1 MAYLPFTDRRTFL
14 KTLLASS
21 AAIGFATPAWSLAP
35 SPLIKKTIPKTG
47 EKIPAL
53 GMGSW
58 ITFNVG
64 PDAELRT
71 ERTKVLKAFFE
82 AGGGLVDS
90 SPMYGSSEAVIGHCL
105 NQLSYPKGLFS
116 ATKVWTPLKSRG
128 ISQMQNSMK
137 LWGIK
142 KFDLLQIHNLV
153 DWESHLATLKDMK
166 AKGQVR
172 YIGITTSHGRRHSEF
187 AQIMKT
193 EPIDFVQFTYNIDDR
208 EAENQ
213 LLPIAQ
219 DKGLAVIINRPF
231 QRGSLIDRFAAHPL
245 PGWASEIGCKTWP
258 QFLLKFIISH
268 PAVTCAIPATSQ
280 VAHMKENM
288 AAALGTLPDEKTRAR
303 MIAYC
308 NAL

>member
-1 MAYLPFTDRRTFL
+1 
-14 KTLLASS
+14 
-21 AAIGFATPAWSLAP
+21 
-35 SPLIKKTIPKTG
+35 
-47 EKIPAL
+47 
-53 GMGSW
+53 
-58 ITFNVG
+58 
-64 PDAELRT
+64 
-71 ERTKVLKAFFE
+71 
-82 AGGGLVDS
+82 
-90 SPMYGSSEAVIGHCL
+90 
-105 NQLSYPKGLFS
+105 
-116 ATKVWTPLKSRG
+116 
-128 ISQMQNSMK
+128 MK

-153 DWESHLATLKDMK
+153 DWKAHLATLKDMK
-166 AKGQVR
+166 AKRQVR
-172 YIGITTSHGRRHSEF
+172 YIGITTSHGRRHGEL